1 VHASAAFRRQLL
13 AAIPRLRRYAR
24 TLVYDPAAADDLAQA
39 TLERALARWRQFDAG
54 RDLAVWLLGIAHN
67 LHVDEHRRQS
77 RWRLLEDHEADAW
90 AREPTPA
97 VDVGLRLDLVA
108 GLGRLP
114 DDQREA
120 LLLVVV
126 EQMSYAEAA
135 QVLTVPAGTVMS
147 RVSRARAQ
155 LRRLLEAPARRAAPP
170 LRRVV

>member
-1 VHASAAFRRQLL
+1 ML

-54 RDLAVWLLGIAHN
+54 RDLVVWLLCIAHN

-77 RWRLLEDHEADAW
+77 RWRPLEADEADAL
-90 AREPTPA
+90 AHEPAPP

-108 GLGRLP
+108 ALRRLP

-135 QVLTVPAGTVMS
+135 QVLGVAAGTVMS

-155 LRRLLEAPARRAAPP
+155 LRRLLEAPAGRVSPP